1 MNKNT
6 IRRVL
11 RNYFENSGLNQ
22 YTATMPTDI
31 DIDYGLRD
39 VVIEFSDYATK
50 TINIVLN
57 FQFEAPANDFWQKNN
72 IVLFGDL
79 TLDNIPINV
88 GTVINMDYVFDSEE
102 EFLGMYSQVFS
113 DNVIE
118 IEYK

>member
-6 IRRVL
+6 KRRIL
-11 RNYFENSGLNQ
+11 ASYFENSGVNQ

-31 DIDYGLRD
+31 DIDYGLSNI
-39 VVIEFSDYATK
+39 VIEFSNVPTK

-57 FQFEAPANDFWQKNN
+57 FQFEAPASDFWQKNN
-72 IVLFGDL
+72 IILFGDL

-88 GTVINMDYVFDSEE
+88 GTVINMDYVFNSEE
-102 EFLGMYSQVFS
+102 DFLSMYNQVFS